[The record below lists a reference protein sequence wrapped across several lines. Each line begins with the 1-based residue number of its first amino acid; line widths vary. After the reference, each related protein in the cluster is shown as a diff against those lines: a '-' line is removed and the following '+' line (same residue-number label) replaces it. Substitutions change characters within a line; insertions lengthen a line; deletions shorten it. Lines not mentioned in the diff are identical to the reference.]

1 MYSFIGGFYMSD
13 FNVGDIVVRK
23 SYGKDI
29 YFIITE
35 INNNDNGNPV
45 YTLRGLLTRIEAD
58 SNGIDLLKQNPRLVD
73 QDKQKFLQKTQ
84 QSLAARS
91 LSRRLYG
98 INRSP
103 GRPGSILH
111 LDSSKEF
118 LDICVNHYR
127 QSKIDCYGHTVAESQ
142 QPSIVREMLEKYKP
156 DIVVLTGHDGLKKGD
171 VDLNSLDSYRTSR
184 YFVQSVVEARKYEPD
199 KNKLCIFAGA
209 CQSYFEAIIK
219 AGANFASSP
228 GRILI
233 DCLDPSIVCEKV
245 ATTDSRMVITPWSVV
260 RLTKSG
266 DKGIGGINTRGHL
279 KSSRNS

>member
-1 MYSFIGGFYMSD
+1 MSD

-23 SYGKDI
+23 SYGEDI
-29 YFIITE
+29 YFVITE
-35 INNNDNGNPV
+35 INQNNDGNPT

-58 SNGIDLLKQNPRLVD
+58 SSGTDLLKKNPRLVD
-73 QDKQKFLQKTQ
+73 QDKKKFLQEANQ
-84 QSLAARS
+84 ALAARS

-98 INRSP
+98 IKRLQ
-103 GRPGSILH
+103 GKPGSILH

-118 LDICVNHYR
+118 LDICVNHYKHYEINC
-127 QSKIDCYGHTVAESQ
+127 QGHTVSESQ
-142 QPSIVREMLEKYKP
+142 QPSIVREMLEKYRP
-156 DIVVLTGHDGLKKGD
+156 DILIVTGHDGLKKGD
-171 VDLNSLDSYRTSR
+171 VDLNSMDSYRTSR
-184 YFVQSVVEARKYEPD
+184 YFVQSVIEARKYEPD

-228 GRILI
+228 GRVLI

-245 ATTDSRMVITPWSVV
+245 ATTDPRMIITPWSVA

-266 DKGIGGINTRGHL
+266 TKGIGGINTRGRL
-279 KSSRNS
+279 KQL